1 MLGAPPTSLDTGGMG
16 GRESPPLSECEVFL
30 SSSSHQ
36 RRSTLEGREEG
47 GGVNI
52 WAAGCQGRRRERKGS
67 PLYFRSPSLIPP
79 SAAGRKEGIDLT
91 GWTPRVPFFLS
102 FAPHLL
108 HTHTHSRTL
117 LFLLPLCEIAPA
129 ARKATPATGATAPG
143 AAVWYK
149 IHHTASGPGRPKL
162 ASSKQKCKAGF
173 LKQIP
178 LGGESWLFLG
188 RIIIPQS
195 HIISQK
201 SKEGGGGK
209 RGRSSLLPLR
219 CSSWEIRNCNT
230 RSPFLNS
237 FHFCPDSFFLG
248 TQRPQIQLLATHF
261 FLPISAGQQ
270 SRTRGGEGQED
281 EEMHQE
287 TALNLEGGG
296 GRAAGRD
303 RTPAV
308 VQVQE
313 LTRIAPSQWPPF
325 CP

>member
-1 MLGAPPTSLDTGGMG
+1 MQLFLPLSSSFFLEVCSRDFPACSEPPHFSRLRWD

-36 RRSTLEGREEG
+36 RRSTLEGSG
-47 GGVNI
+47 VGVNI
-52 WAAGCQGRRRERKGS
+52 WAAGCQGRRGERKGS

-209 RGRSSLLPLR
+209 GGRSSGPPPSPL
-219 CSSWEIRNCNT
+219 
-230 RSPFLNS
+230 
-237 FHFCPDSFFLG
+237 
-248 TQRPQIQLLATHF
+248 QLLGNPELQYKIPLSKLF
-261 FLPISAGQQ
+261 PLL
-270 SRTRGGEGQED
+270 SRLLFPRD
-281 EEMHQE
+281 
-287 TALNLEGGG
+287 TAP
-296 GRAAGRD
+296 AD
-303 RTPAV
+303 PAV
-308 VQVQE
+308 GHTLFFAYLGGAAEQN
-313 LTRIAPSQWPPF
+313 
-325 CP
+325 